1 MFKIDLMTIVTMVII
16 SMPFLQKCQVKWT
29 IFGQIVQH
37 LLAPFPFSV
46 DLSVCFVK
54 RTASLNE

>member
-1 MFKIDLMTIVTMVII
+1 MTIVTMVII
-16 SMPFLQKCQVKWT
+16 RMPFLQKCQVKWT
-29 IFGQIVQH
+29 IFGQITQH